1 MINPEL
7 PVYML
12 TISDNESDDNEVN
25 FVSIVDKPAIQRDF
39 QAFSEIQRFDIQ
51 SEDLRIVTGP
61 AMIPDTPI
69 YRNDANGQYYV
80 VFDANTI
87 NKIAYRFFKKGYQSN
102 INLMHEQ
109 GSVVTDSVFYESW
122 VVDRTKG
129 KMPLAA
135 FKDLPDGT
143 WFLTAKIN
151 DPAVWAMVKSGE
163 YKGFSV
169 EGLFDYTPIAS
180 IDPEEAAMKEIM
192 KQIRKIT
199 KAELRNL
206 SELDIL

>member
-1 MINPEL
+1 MINNEL
-7 PVYML
+7 PVFQL
-12 TISDNESDDNEVN
+12 TISDDESDDNEVN

-39 QAFSEIQRFDIQ
+39 QAFSAMQRFDIQ
-51 SEDLRIVTGP
+51 NEDQRIVTGP

-69 YRNDANGQYYV
+69 YRNDDNGQYYV
-80 VFDANTI
+80 VFNADTI

-109 GSVVTDSVFYESW
+109 GSVVTDSVFFESW
-122 VVDRTKG
+122 VVDRSKG
-129 KMPLAA
+129 KQPLSA

-151 DPAVWAMVKSGE
+151 DPVVWDKVKSGE

-180 IDPEEAAMKEIM
+180 VDPEQEVMRAIS
-192 KQIRKIT
+192 KI
-199 KAELRNL
+199 L
-206 SELDIL
+206 SKIKPD